1 MNNKLSKEDLE
12 AKALNL
18 NIHNHCMF
26 LFASMLKRCAM
37 GNYYRQVSPFTFE
50 ESSGSAIAF
59 CDGGYKDDYGNL
71 LVIEVKTRIIKESQV
86 NPADAIKKAISQ
98 ELKDELFNYDFIVP
112 VFMYTANHRAAW
124 SFDDAKVMIYFGT
137 ANNRKWTNPR
147 TLHEHYNDVM
157 MSGSISEL
165 FDNLNT
171 IQSRCVQLEL
181 MQSTPQLKTIEPP
194 PQDASI
200 QQANEVPII
209 SRRNKTKFF
218 FIRYD
223 QYVFHGWEHL
233 ISMLRDTGLYTE
245 HNIQTAYIMR
255 SLSRMLSNDFIEIV
269 VKWRGDMIQI
279 DKHQVEIAFTSNAQ
293 YSFNDDAKE
302 MLRDSQ
308 HILIFAKDKKIS
320 SYSASNFKEFNNYLD
335 SLGMDKNP

>member
-50 ESSGSAIAF
+50 ESSGNAIAF

-157 MSGSISEL
+157 MSSSISEL

-181 MQSTPQLKTIEPP
+181 MQATPPLETIEPLP
-194 PQDASI
+194 TLSKQTTPACPY
-200 QQANEVPII
+200 VP
-209 SRRNKTKFF
+209 RKLKNRYFF
-218 FIRYD
+218 MRYD
-223 QYVFHGWEHL
+223 QKTLSGWAQLKE
-233 ISMLRDTGLYTE
+233 IMLESGFYSNSRNVAS
-245 HNIQTAYIMR
+245 NILR
-255 SLSRMLSNDFIEIV
+255 SLGQAVGTGAMSLVIE
-269 VKWRGDMIQI
+269 WRGNMYDL
-279 DKHQVEIAFTSNAQ
+279 DKSTLKKKMDNEIIR
-293 YSFNDDAKE
+293 YSFRLSILE
-302 MLRDSQ
+302 MLKDSDL
-308 HILIFAKDKKIS
+308 LIMFINEK
-320 SYSASNFKEFNNYLD
+320 YVYEEENFKTFNEYMD
-335 SLGMDKNP
+335 SLKLDEVGA